1 MAERCWSPMDEE
13 QVGWSQREGK
23 PLGSGPKG
31 PEGSRQGQGEPKCS
45 GPLPV
50 QPPGHKAGLREEG
63 SPAQP
68 DPRRDGSLRW
78 PGLACPGQASPTEP
92 MASSAAEAPGTPQP
106 FMPGRTAPPLVPG
119 NPASCSVPITKASSP
134 RLVICPLRLQCCG
147 GKGLGQGF
155 AAPGIGWGDPRQPQ
169 APQGGPCPAAPAP
182 A

>member
-68 DPRRDGSLRW
+68 DRSL
-78 PGLACPGQASPTEP
+78 
-92 MASSAAEAPGTPQP
+92 EA
-106 FMPGRTAPPLVPG
+106 MTADAYHPSE
-119 NPASCSVPITKASSP
+119 NY
-134 RLVICPLRLQCCG
+134 R
-147 GKGLGQGF
+147 
-155 AAPGIGWGDPRQPQ
+155 
-169 APQGGPCPAAPAP
+169 
-182 A
+182 